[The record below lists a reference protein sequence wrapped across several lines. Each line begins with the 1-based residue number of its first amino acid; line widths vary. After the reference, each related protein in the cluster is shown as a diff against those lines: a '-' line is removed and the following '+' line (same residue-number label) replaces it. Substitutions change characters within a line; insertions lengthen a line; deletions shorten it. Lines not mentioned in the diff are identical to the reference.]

1 VNDKHRAVISSYS
14 DLSRLSSSIKIIHF
28 RKFISKR
35 ILKII
40 LKRCPN
46 LKEISLSNYASK
58 RLNKECKKLLSVNEI
73 IIKVSFS
80 KGRPNALELKR
91 NINIDY
97 KLIGEI

>member
-1 VNDKHRAVISSYS
+1 MNDKHRAVISSYS
-14 DLSRLSSSIKIIHF
+14 DISKLSSDIKIIHF
-28 RKFISKR
+28 RKFISKK
-35 ILKII
+35 ILKIV
-40 LKRCPN
+40 LNKCPD
-46 LKEISLSNYASK
+46 LKEISFSNYASK

-73 IIKVSFS
+73 IIKISFS